1 MFHHSIRRLVL
12 GLAVI
17 LVGFL
22 GGSRGTADDKPPA
35 ARPEDDRAL
44 VGNAQFCC
52 RIEVGRA
59 WHGPEAAL
67 LKRVCQSHPLVPL
80 WVGHGIEK
88 RLGLQLTDL
97 DRCVFLADELAHLD
111 RGVAIVTTREPL
123 DRDKVL
129 TALVPD
135 GKEIEVKGR
144 AYVVGAKDGLAV
156 HVRDNRSLAI
166 GTRAGVEALLT
177 RMPGQPG
184 FQAEFLTAGPKSL
197 KANGEQPGTSLQAER
212 DAGDEAQP
220 FLPLF
225 QARSWQITADEA
237 DEALLIRFRLAFA
250 DEAKAAQ
257 ARPGLASI
265 VAPLDWYLTM
275 AETEF
280 PGFRDREAGKYPG
293 AVDLAERMVGTARA
307 LRAALKDF
315 KPEQD
320 GPVVRASLRVK
331 TGTPATTLL
340 MIFNLLPRAA
350 AD

>member
-67 LKRVCQSHPLVPL
+67 LKKSASPIRWSRSGKVTGSRRGSVYSSRTSIAASFLLMSWHTSIAGSPSS
-80 WVGHGIEK
+80 
-88 RLGLQLTDL
+88 RL
-97 DRCVFLADELAHLD
+97 
-111 RGVAIVTTREPL
+111 REPL

-144 AYVVGAKDGLAV
+144 AYVVGAKDGAGGPC
-156 HVRDNRSLAI
+156 RDNRSLAI

-184 FQAEFLTAGPKSL
+184 VLGEVLTAGPKSL
-197 KANGEQPGTSLQAER
+197 MAMGVQPGMSLQAVR
-212 DAGDEAQP
+212 DAGEEAQP

-250 DEAKAAQ
+250 DEAKAAE

-331 TGTPATTLL
+331 TRTPATTLL

-350 AD
+350 D